1 MLPSIRLPS
10 GGRFRSPSGCP
21 RDPIRVLRQGCC
33 RSGCCS
39 IPCRPVAGLQRGCWQ
54 LQQCPA
60 TSVQV
65 AVAVR
70 RRGGPVTTLRR
81 SWPLQRP
88 APSIASRQTSFGTS
102 TRRQHPATAAEV
114 RFLRG
119 ARGQHPEVQQL
130 QHPHRVEPRVQQLQ
144 RPVHAP
150 HRLEPRVQQL
160 PRPAAVHRVEPRLQ
174 QLQRP
179 TRACFRSRVNGAV
192 RCLGSVFA

>member
-10 GGRFRSPSGCP
+10 AGRFRSPSGCP
-21 RDPIRVLRQGCC
+21 RDPIGVLRQGCC

-39 IPCRPVAGLQRGCWQ
+39 NHCRPVAGLQRGCWQ

-70 RRGGPVTTLRR
+70 RRGGPVTTLRH

-88 APSIASRQTSFGTS
+88 APSVTLGSIQTSVGTW
-102 TRRQHPATAAEV
+102 TRRQHPAAAED

-130 QHPHRVEPRVQQLQ
+130 QDPACHRVEPRVQQVQ

-150 HRLEPRVQQL
+150 HRVEPGVQ
-160 PRPAAVHRVEPRLQ
+160 RPASVHRVEPRLQ

-179 TRACFRSRVNGAV
+179 ARACFRSRVNGVA